1 MQDIQWEETILINP
15 PLRTR
20 RLERDCQRTTNRL
33 EKMAGQLEKRY
44 CGLKHHKTDMAK
56 SKEQNFNYKLESNRQ
71 IADERAELLETIR
84 EIVSQEIDAKLQKE
98 MDKMMIKMSKLDN
111 NTKTYEENH
120 NIWVA
125 NK

>member
-1 MQDIQWEETILINP
+1 
-15 PLRTR
+15 
-20 RLERDCQRTTNRL
+20 
-33 EKMAGQLEKRY
+33 
-44 CGLKHHKTDMAK
+44 MAK

-120 NIWVA
+120 NI
-125 NK
+125 